1 MKMSQVLILT
11 AVLLSH
17 SAIADICDHTPSK
30 LVGAGLTGSV
40 ATGAGATAAAGV
52 GLKAAGFYTF
62 THAVTGA
69 TMLGSTAGGASAAGT
84 VGIMGGTA
92 GAIGTVGAFLM
103 SPFVIIPAAVV
114 AGGVGVYEGGCYLT
128 SKKSTKK

>member
-1 MKMSQVLILT
+1 MRRFVGWVLVSCVLT
-11 AVLLSH
+11 TSAPAAV
-17 SAIADICDHTPSK
+17 CDYTPSR

-62 THAVTGA
+62 THAATGA
-69 TMLGSTAGGASAAGT
+69 TMLASTAGGASAAGT

-92 GAIGTVGAFLM
+92 GAIGTVGAVLM
-103 SPFVIIPAAVV
+103 SPFVIVPAVIV
-114 AGGVGVYEGGCYLT
+114 AGSVAVYEGGCYV
-128 SKKSTKK
+128 SAKK